1 MATPSGSPKKRSDV
15 KHGTASVFVFAG
27 FGDAWRVALIEH
39 PRFHRLMIPGGHIEP
54 GESAGDGALREVMEE
69 TGLAVRVIPAPG
81 AALPAG
87 YTSVL
92 AARPWWM
99 AEYQV
104 PPDGHLATD
113 HVHVDHLYVAI
124 ASDPAPGRPPEH
136 PVAWHAAPQ
145 LGGLRMFEDT
155 RVLASALLA
164 GLNGHLPAS
173 ADGIGGEV
181 VKAALLAGLA

>member
-1 MATPSGSPKKRSDV
+1 V
-15 KHGTASVFVFAG
+15 KHGTASVFVFAR
-27 FGDAWRVALIEH
+27 FEDTWRIALIEH

-54 GESAGDGALREVMEE
+54 GESAGDGAVREVMEE
-69 TGLAVRVIPAPG
+69 TGLAARLIPAPG

-87 YTSVL
+87 YAGVL

-124 ASDPAPGRPPEH
+124 ASDPDPASPPAH
-136 PVAWHAAPQ
+136 PVAWYAAPE
-145 LGGLRMFEDT
+145 LCGLRMFEDT
-155 RVLASALLA
+155 RALAAVLLE
-164 GLNGHLPAS
+164 GLNGQLPEA
-173 ADGIGGEV
+173 ADGIGDEV
-181 VKAALLAGLA
+181 VRAALLAGLA